1 MHEMQKTN
9 VMLNIL
15 DKIKLKNADCKIKYL
30 KNITRKSIPCREKKK
45 KSTKKPGQD
54 LTFSC
59 FSTQDK
65 QTAFLK
71 NKKTI

>member
-45 KSTKKPGQD
+45 VHKKD

>member
-30 KNITRKSIPCREKKK
+30 KNITRKSIPCRGKKK
-45 KSTKKPGQD
+45 RAQ
-54 LTFSC
+54 
-59 FSTQDK
+59 
-65 QTAFLK
+65 K
-71 NKKTI
+71 NQVKI

>member
-1 MHEMQKTN
+1 
-9 VMLNIL
+9 MLQE
-15 DKIKLKNADCKIKYL
+15 KVFHAG
-30 KNITRKSIPCREKKK
+30 KKK
-45 KSTKKPGQD
+45 KVHKKD

>member
-9 VMLNIL
+9 VMLSIL

-45 KSTKKPGQD
+45 RAQ
-54 LTFSC
+54 
-59 FSTQDK
+59 
-65 QTAFLK
+65 K
-71 NKKTI
+71 NQVKI